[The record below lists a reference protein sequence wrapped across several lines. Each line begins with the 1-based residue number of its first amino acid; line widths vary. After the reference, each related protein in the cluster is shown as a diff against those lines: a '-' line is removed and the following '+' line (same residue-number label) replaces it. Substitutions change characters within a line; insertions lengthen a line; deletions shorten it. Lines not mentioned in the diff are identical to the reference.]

1 MAYNQNGL
9 KYFIYNITKNNK
21 NHLELPL
28 EIRMLIWKYAHYYPY
43 IQCYICDK
51 ILIKFEINT
60 DKNLQ
65 TENFSIVNGL
75 TKCALCQ

>member
-1 MAYNQNGL
+1 MVYNQNGL

-21 NHLELPL
+21 YYLEIPL
-28 EIRMLIWKYAHYYPY
+28 EIRMLIWKYAHNYPY

-51 ILIKFEINT
+51 ILINLEINIFN
-60 DKNLQ
+60 NLQ

-75 TKCALCQ
+75 TKCSTC

>member
-21 NHLELPL
+21 YYLEIPL
-28 EIRMLIWKYAHYYPY
+28 EIRMLIWKYAHCYPY

-51 ILIKFEINT
+51 ILINFEINT
-60 DKNLQ
+60 DTNLE
-65 TENFSIVNGL
+65 TENFSIVNGIS
-75 TKCALCQ
+75 KCASC